1 MMVIETAAPSN
12 VPRVYIVLLNW
23 NGWGD
28 TIECLESLFR
38 LQYPDYRVVV
48 CDNGSDDG
56 SIDRIRDWAEGRLD
70 VRVSPGMD
78 ARGLSFPPVE
88 KPIPYFE
95 HERAAA
101 EAGGRSGVD
110 ALLVLIRTGGN
121 LGFAGGTNVG
131 LRYGLAKGD
140 LDYAWILNND
150 TVSRSDSLGHLVHRM
165 ERDPGVGICGSTI
178 LDYAAPGTIQAL
190 GGAAYNKW
198 VGSNRHLGLFL
209 KYPLEVDESE
219 IEKRMRYVIGASMLV
234 SRRLLEEIGLMC
246 EDYFLYFEEL
256 DWATRAKGT
265 FSLAFA
271 SRSVVYHKEGGTIG
285 TKSDPMEKS
294 FLSDYYSLRNRLVFT
309 RKHHPAALPTV
320 WLGLF
325 VALANRLRRGQLDR
339 AGMILRVIFWGKTA
353 LPPLSCRPGGNQE
366 MN

>member
-1 MMVIETAAPSN
+1 MGIETAAPSD

-28 TIECLESLFR
+28 TIECLECLLR

-48 CDNGSDDG
+48 CDNGSEDG
-56 SIDRIRDWAEGRLD
+56 SIDRIRDWADGRLD

-78 ARGLSFPPVE
+78 ARCLSFPPVG

-95 HERAAA
+95 YERAAA
-101 EAGGRSGVD
+101 EAGGRTGVD
-110 ALLVLIRTGGN
+110 APLVLIRTGGN

-150 TVSRSDSLGHLVHRM
+150 TASLPDSLGALVRRM
-165 ERDPGVGICGSTI
+165 EQDPGVGFCGSTI
-178 LDYAAPGTIQAL
+178 LRYAAPGRIQAL

-198 VGSNRHLGLFL
+198 IGSNRHLGLSL
-209 KYPLEVDESE
+209 KYPLVVDETE

-234 SRRLLEEIGLMC
+234 SRRLLGEIGLMC

-256 DWATRAKGT
+256 DWATRAKGK

-271 SRSVVYHKEGGTIG
+271 SRSVVFHKEGGTIG

-309 RKHHPAALPTV
+309 RKHHPVALPTV

-325 VALANRLRRGQLDR
+325 VALARRLRRGQLDR
-339 AGMILRVIFWGKTA
+339 AGMIVRLIVGKNTS
-353 LPPLSCRPGGNQE
+353 LPPPACRPDRNPE
-366 MN
+366 RN

>member
-1 MMVIETAAPSN
+1 MGIETAVPSN
-12 VPRVYIVLLNW
+12 LPRVYIVLLNW

-38 LQYPDYRVVV
+38 MQYPDYRVVV
-48 CDNGSDDG
+48 CDNGSEDG

-70 VRVSPGMD
+70 VWVPPRVE
-78 ARGLSFPPVE
+78 ARSLSTPPVE

-95 HERAAA
+95 YERTAA

-110 ALLVLIRTGGN
+110 APLVLIRTGGN

-140 LDYAWILNND
+140 LDYAWVLNND
-150 TVSRSDSLGHLVHRM
+150 TVCRSDALGYLVRRV
-165 ERDPGVGICGSTI
+165 ELDPEVGFCGSTI
-178 LDYAAPGTIQAL
+178 LSYTTPATVQAL

-209 KYPLEVDESE
+209 NYPLVVDESD
-219 IEKRMRYVIGASMLV
+219 IEKQMRYVIGASMLV
-234 SRRLLEEIGLMC
+234 SRRLLEDVGLMC

-256 DWATRAKGT
+256 DWATRAKGKY
-265 FSLAFA
+265 SLAFA

-309 RKHHPAALPTV
+309 RKHHPVSLPSV

-339 AGMILRVIFWGKTA
+339 AGMILRLIVGKNTS
-353 LPPLSCRPGGNQE
+353 PPPPTGRPDGNPE
-366 MN
+366 KN

>member
-1 MMVIETAAPSN
+1 MDIETAAPSN

-38 LQYPDYRVVV
+38 LRYPDYRVVV
-48 CDNGSDDG
+48 CDNGSEDG
-56 SIDRIRDWAEGRLD
+56 SIDRIRDWADGRLD
-70 VRVSPGMD
+70 VWVPPRLE
-78 ARGLSFPPVE
+78 ARSLSTPPVE

-95 HERAAA
+95 YGPAAA

-110 ALLVLIRTGGN
+110 APLVLIRTGGN

-140 LDYAWILNND
+140 LEYAWILNND
-150 TVSRSDSLGHLVHRM
+150 TVSRSDALGHLVRRM
-165 ERDPGVGICGSTI
+165 ELDTGVGFCGSTI
-178 LDYAAPGTIQAL
+178 LSYTAPATVQAL

-209 KYPLEVDESE
+209 NYPLVVDETE

-234 SRRLLEEIGLMC
+234 SRRLLEDVGLMC

-256 DWATRAKGT
+256 DWATRAKGK
-265 FSLAFA
+265 FSLAYA
-271 SRSVVYHKEGGTIG
+271 SKSVVYHKEGGTIG
-285 TKSDPMEKS
+285 TKSDPMEKG

-309 RKHHPAALPTV
+309 RKHHPVALPSV

-325 VALANRLRRGQLDR
+325 VALARRLLRGQVDR
-339 AGMILRVIFWGKTA
+339 AGMILQVIVGKKTS
-353 LPPLSCRPGGNQE
+353 PPPPTGRPDGDAEIN
-366 MN
+366 